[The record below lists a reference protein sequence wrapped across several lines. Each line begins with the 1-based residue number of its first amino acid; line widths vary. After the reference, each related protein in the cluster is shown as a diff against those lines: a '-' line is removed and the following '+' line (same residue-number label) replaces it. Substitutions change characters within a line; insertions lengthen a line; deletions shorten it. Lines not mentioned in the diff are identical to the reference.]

1 MALTRTM
8 QQKEELS
15 MLMPFAEAF
24 PAVLAALKKAGRVQS
39 VQEKFGRIVG
49 SIGSSM
55 FNMNKADLC

>member
-1 MALTRTM
+1 M